1 MGRLQPPVWIKKR
14 LVLWPLLHATTEPQ
28 QGLTDK
34 SNGTVFWP
42 RLHATIEPEQGLT
55 DQKKWDS
62 LVTTIARHH

>member
-1 MGRLQPPVWIKKR
+1 
-14 LVLWPLLHATTEPQ
+14 LWPLLHATTEPQ